1 MSACTFASAAINF
14 GPLLSCSPD
23 VTLEDGKALSSWAL
37 WLFRSVQERA
47 FDTQD
52 HNTPFLPA
60 LPEITGTARM
70 AGPSPRLASRR
81 YPQVRW
87 GDAPRVD
94 DNSRQPISSKQR
106 GSQRMVGHVGVWPP
120 PFSCSGSCV
129 VCCCVNFLQPL
140 QLLHEWTALGRDLA
154 WAEIAVGAV

>member
-47 FDTQD
+47 FDTRD
-52 HNTPFLPA
+52 HNTPLLPA

-70 AGPSPRLASRR
+70 AGPSPRLTTLPSGEVGGMLREWTTI
-81 YPQVRW
+81 Q
-87 GDAPRVD
+87 
-94 DNSRQPISSKQR
+94 
-106 GSQRMVGHVGVWPP
+106 GSQFHQSNDGK
-120 PFSCSGSCV
+120 
-129 VCCCVNFLQPL
+129 
-140 QLLHEWTALGRDLA
+140 
-154 WAEIAVGAV
+154 